1 MILPLLVFL
10 VVLIAVLV
18 SFKREHFQTTP
29 ASQTQTTPITT
40 SPPETDEV
48 DSHAPNTTLITFI
61 VNNRTGNYSTVTSD
75 QTAKTS
81 LINLINPAI
90 VSEFNDIDLDGSMI
104 SVNFRDYEAPTS
116 TRPSATLPSAT
127 SSSTQTT
134 SVTDNT
140 VAKSEVSVQIS
151 KYYTTLFLTPH
162 INNLKST
169 FFGDIS
175 TYITLSVGNIL
186 ELYPYDDGE
195 YIKVTST
202 EAQVEGTSQ
211 SVTEPVVT
219 RKVKKPMTDE
229 ELLSKQSC
237 VDKEN
242 KCNLGY
248 KPYSV
253 LEFNGINSA
262 TNKKFTDNEVEM
274 KKTQFS
280 ERCGNEQDTEE
291 RVCCDPNDY
300 NLQAI
305 YSNLP
310 KELRQKY
317 KKVVVDKCNNKIN
330 KIKVCNDDNCK
341 SIEDIVRP
349 ATAYELCKLQNVEDS
364 DINDDG
370 IVSKEKLVPDC
381 YEGRCLNSFK
391 LLEVNPQNNNE
402 KITNH
407 YYLIDA
413 VKNNDLNY
421 IKSYFSDKY
430 NNVNESLEYG
440 YPGNTIL
447 HQAVFDGMDEIVG
460 YLLTH
465 RADLSKVNKDGNSA
479 LHIAAFKGNYNGVHR
494 LIKLGA
500 SINCENNMGDTPL
513 HCGVRSGSYNT
524 VLILM
529 NNGASVVLSSRNN
542 HGETPLHTAV
552 VSNKKNLKIVELLV
566 ENGSDVHNI
575 NKYDKTILGS
585 LEDEPVTVTKE
596 SIRTYLQRIYYYKYD
611 ENEYNKILSNFPET
625 RPYEVDTSIPEGME
639 KDFVNYNPRI
649 NYKEL
654 IKYDNDEHL
663 SDKNL
668 YVKKHVKSMKENIPE
683 QYFNNKNNSVRN
695 NSSED
700 SFNTNTK
707 KYNKNSEE
715 EDSEEYTEEN
725 VTVEH
730 FENELNKINESNTN
744 EHLNNSISNK
754 SSIKLTQNPKSF
766 DKMLIYGSFGSLTLL
781 ILILVIIYL
790 KRTRLIRI

>member
-29 ASQTQTTPITT
+29 ASQSQTNPVVTRAPESTGVQIDAPDTT
-40 SPPETDEV
+40 F
-48 DSHAPNTTLITFI
+48 IRFI
-61 VNNRTGNYSTVTSD
+61 VNNRTGNYSTTTSD

-90 VSEFNDIDLDGSMI
+90 VSEFNDMDLDGSMI
-104 SVNFRDYEAPTS
+104 SVYFKDYEELSITTPS
-116 TRPSATLPSAT
+116 TTL
-127 SSSTQTT
+127 SSSQTT
-134 SVTDNT
+134 ASPENT
-140 VAKSEVSVQIS
+140 VAKSEVIVKIE
-151 KYYTTLFLTPH
+151 KYYTMLFLTPH

-175 TYITLSVGNIL
+175 TNITLSEGNIL
-186 ELYPYDDGE
+186 ELYPYEDGE

-202 EAQVEGTSQ
+202 RPTPEATEPA
-211 SVTEPVVT
+211 VTEPVVT
-219 RKVKKPMTDE
+219 RKVKKPMTNE
-229 ELLSKQSC
+229 EMLSKQSC
-237 VDKEN
+237 VDKEK
-242 KCNLGY
+242 KCNVGF
-248 KPYSV
+248 KPYSM
-253 LEFNGINSA
+253 LEFNGINTT
-262 TNKKFTDNEVEM
+262 TNKKFTENEIEM

-280 ERCGNEQDTEE
+280 ERCGNEQDAEQ

-310 KELRQKY
+310 KELRKKY

-330 KIKVCNDDNCK
+330 KIKVCNGDNCK
-341 SIEDIVRP
+341 SPEDIVRP

-364 DINDDG
+364 DINDEG
-370 IVSKEKLVPDC
+370 IVTKEKLVPDC
-381 YEGRCLNSFK
+381 YEGRCQSSFK
-391 LLEVNPQNNNE
+391 LLELNPQNNNE

-460 YLLTH
+460 YLLTLQV
-465 RADLSKVNKDGNSA
+465 DLAKVNKDGNSA

-500 SINCENNMGDTPL
+500 SVNCENNMGDTPL
-513 HCGVRSGSYNT
+513 HCAVRSGSYNT
-524 VLILM
+524 VLILI
-529 NNGASVVLSSRNN
+529 NKGASVVLSSRNS

-552 VSNKKNLKIVELLV
+552 VSKKKNLKIIELLV

-575 NKYDKTILGS
+575 NNYDKTVLGS
-585 LEDEPVTVTKE
+585 LEDEPLTVTKE

-611 ENEYNKILSNFPET
+611 EEEYNKILSNFPET
-625 RPYEVDTSIPEGME
+625 RPYEVDTSIPEEME
-639 KDFVNYNPRI
+639 QDFDNYNPRI

-654 IKYDNDEHL
+654 IKYDNDEHI

-668 YVKKHVKSMKENIPE
+668 YVNKHVKSMKENIPE
-683 QYFNNKNNSVRN
+683 QYFNNKNNVASN
-695 NSSED
+695 NSNED

-707 KYNKNSEE
+707 KYSENNE
-715 EDSEEYTEEN
+715 PEDDEEYTEEN

-730 FENELNKINESNTN
+730 FENELNNINN
-744 EHLNNSISNK
+744 LNNEESLTQVETESEPNM
-754 SSIKLTQNPKSF
+754 KLTQNPKSL
-766 DKMLIYGSFGSLTLL
+766 DKMLIYGSFGSLALL
-781 ILILVIIYL
+781 IVILVIIYL
-790 KRTRLIRI
+790 KRTKVLRI

>member
-18 SFKREHFQTTP
+18 SFKREHFQTTS
-29 ASQTQTTPITT
+29 ASQSQTNPVVTRAPESTGVQIDAPDTT
-40 SPPETDEV
+40 F
-48 DSHAPNTTLITFI
+48 IRFI
-61 VNNRTGNYSTVTSD
+61 VNNRTGNYSTTTSD

-90 VSEFNDIDLDGSMI
+90 VSEFNDMDLDGSMI
-104 SVNFRDYEAPTS
+104 SVYFKDYEESTPTETTPS
-116 TRPSATLPSAT
+116 TTL
-127 SSSTQTT
+127 SSSQTT
-134 SVTDNT
+134 ASPENT
-140 VAKSEVSVQIS
+140 VAKSEVIVKIE
-151 KYYTTLFLTPH
+151 KYYTMLFLTPH

-175 TYITLSVGNIL
+175 TVITLSEGNIL

-202 EAQVEGTSQ
+202 RHTPEATEPA
-211 SVTEPVVT
+211 VTEPVVT
-219 RKVKKPMTDE
+219 RKVKKPMTNE
-229 ELLSKQSC
+229 EMLSKQSC
-237 VDKEN
+237 VDKEKN
-242 KCNLGY
+242 CNVGF
-248 KPYSV
+248 KPYSI
-253 LEFNGINSA
+253 LEFNGINTT
-262 TNKKFTDNEVEM
+262 TNKKFTENEIEM
-274 KKTQFS
+274 KKKQFS
-280 ERCGNEQDTEE
+280 ERCGNEQDAEQ

-330 KIKVCNDDNCK
+330 KIKVCNGDNCK
-341 SIEDIVRP
+341 SPEDIVRP
-349 ATAYELCKLQNVEDS
+349 ATAYELCKLQNVEDN
-364 DINDDG
+364 DINDEG

-381 YEGRCLNSFK
+381 YEGKCQSSFK
-391 LLEVNPQNNNE
+391 LLELNPQNNNE
-402 KITNH
+402 KMTSH

-460 YLLTH
+460 YLLTLQV
-465 RADLSKVNKDGNSA
+465 DLAKVNKDGNSA
-479 LHIAAFKGNYNGVHR
+479 LHIAGFKGNYNGVHR

-500 SINCENNMGDTPL
+500 SVNCENNMGDTPL

-524 VLILM
+524 VLILI
-529 NNGASVVLSSRNN
+529 NNGASVVLSSRNS

-552 VSNKKNLKIVELLV
+552 VSKKKNLKIIELLV

-575 NKYDKTILGS
+575 NNYDKTVLGS
-585 LEDEPVTVTKE
+585 LEDEPLTVTKE

-611 ENEYNKILSNFPET
+611 EEEYNKILSNFPET
-625 RPYEVDTSIPEGME
+625 RPYEVDTSIPEEME
-639 KDFVNYNPRI
+639 QDFDNYNPRI

-654 IKYDNDEHL
+654 IKYDNDEHI

-668 YVKKHVKSMKENIPE
+668 YVNKHVKSVKGNIPE
-683 QYFNNKNNSVRN
+683 QYFNNKNNVASN
-695 NSSED
+695 NSNED

-707 KYNKNSEE
+707 KYSENNE
-715 EDSEEYTEEN
+715 SEDDEVYTEEN

-730 FENELNKINESNTN
+730 FENELNNIDNINNEESVAQTESESN
-744 EHLNNSISNK
+744 
-754 SSIKLTQNPKSF
+754 IKLTQNPKLL
-766 DKMLIYGSFGSLTLL
+766 DKMLLYGSFGSLAVL
-781 ILILVIIYL
+781 IVILVIIYL
-790 KRTRLIRI
+790 KRTKVLRI